1 MTHATPTAGGSA
13 FPELRRLRYFN
24 GQMLTAGDFQR
35 EQGYFIEKL
44 RLRNRCLHGY
54 GIACGLAVRPVPPDD
69 PCFRTG
75 RPLVRIEPGVAVD
88 CLGNEIVVTYP
99 CVVDLWHELSAA
111 DQAEI
116 RAAAGSGES
125 GPTGNQAAG
134 EHEEKEDRE
143 HHEDREEHEA
153 REEEQHEEE
162 HEEDEEEAEEEHGP
176 REAGR
181 RPRVYLSVAYCE
193 RPVGPTRGVFLD
205 DCGNGTDC
213 EYGWCRDAW
222 HPVVSLE
229 APRNDG
235 CADPCCECCP
245 DARVLLAR
253 IDDVRPDE
261 AVDRDDIR
269 LDERRPLARYHY
281 TTITGINWTH
291 GGTYTREQ
299 VSHLLAA
306 RDGHHHGPGGGLRV
320 EFSAPVRAAS
330 LRPGVVEIRVIEGGR
345 GRNAESWYV
354 AGRFTGKPDEG
365 LVTGFRYEQTTD
377 ETVQHGDQINI
388 TIRTPFILDR
398 CCRPVDGTH
407 VGGRVP
413 LLHGY
418 EPGRHHPPG
427 NFCPRPPDGV
437 GRWTTGTGTGAGV
450 FESWIYVDR

>member
-1 MTHATPTAGGSA
+1 MTHATSTAGSSA

-35 EQGYFIEKL
+35 EQDYFVEKL
-44 RLRNRCLHGY
+44 RLRNRCMHGY
-54 GIACGLAVRPVPPDD
+54 GIACGLTVRPVPPDD
-69 PCFRTG
+69 PCFKAG
-75 RPLVRIEPGVAVD
+75 RPLVRIDPGVVVD
-88 CLGNEIVVTYP
+88 CLGNEIVVAYP
-99 CVVDLWHELSAA
+99 CIVDVWQELPAA
-111 DQAEI
+111 DQDMI
-116 RAAAGSGES
+116 RTAVKAA
-125 GPTGNQAAG
+125 
-134 EHEEKEDRE
+134 EEK
-143 HHEDREEHEA
+143 
-153 REEEQHEEE
+153 
-162 HEEDEEEAEEEHGP
+162 EAEEETEEEEEYER
-176 REAGR
+176 RES
-181 RPRVYLSVAYCE
+181 RPRPPVYLSVAYCE
-193 RPVGPTRGVFLD
+193 RPVGPARGVFLD
-205 DCGNGTDC
+205 DCGNSSDC

-222 HPVVSLE
+222 HTVVSLD

-253 IDDVRPDE
+253 IDDVRPGQAIE
-261 AVDRDDIR
+261 ADDIR
-269 LDERRPLARYHY
+269 LDKRRPLARYHD

-299 VSHLLAA
+299 VSHLLAT
-306 RDGHHHGPGGGLRV
+306 RGSHHGPGSGLRV
-320 EFSAPVRAAS
+320 EFSAPVHAAS
-330 LRPGVVEIRVIEGGR
+330 LRRGVMEIRVIEGGR

-354 AGRFTGKPDEG
+354 AGHFTDIPETG
-365 LVTGFRYEQTTD
+365 LVTGFRFEQTTD

-418 EPGRHHPPG
+418 EPGHHRPPHD
-427 NFCPRPPDGV
+427 FCPRPPSGT